1 MKRISRFFQIAA
13 CMLVCLLVA
22 SPLTLAGPAPEVT
35 ATDTFSTSD
44 TLLKPDRW
52 LARDKL
58 EHLAASAFFSGVSY
72 SICRDFYYNRKE
84 ASLYFSAS
92 FTLGLGV
99 GKEIYDR
106 KQPGGRFSYKDL
118 AADIA
123 GIGLGLLIATR

>member
-1 MKRISRFFQIAA
+1 MKTTSRFFQIAA
-13 CMLVCLLVA
+13 CTLICLLVP
-22 SPLTLAGPAPEVT
+22 SSVILAGSAGEVT
-35 ATDTFSTSD
+35 DVDTSLTSD

-52 LARDKL
+52 LAQDKL

-72 SICRDFYYNRKE
+72 SICRDFYSNRKE

-106 KQPGGRFSYKDL
+106 KKPGGRFSYKDL
-118 AADIA
+118 VADIA